1 MGEIHIIMKKLVIC
15 FLSLLMAWPLAA
27 QTPLTFTASEDL
39 SYDDNIYLTKDD
51 TKSSVISTTRVGTN
65 YEANIP
71 GSGLT
76 LSANALLGY
85 NAYTEKPSTNNYW
98 DAFAGVQL
106 QNDWMKLGDRFVY
119 TSDPANSEL
128 TDRAKRLQ
136 NVGYLSLKTSTEKT
150 FGLGFTAED
159 IFDRYMQARWSY
171 LNCTRVNLGVQ
182 AFYNVSPKTNFFA
195 EYVYSD
201 ISYRSN
207 KINESTGSSVGLGVN
222 GQLAAKV
229 TGTAKI
235 TYDMRDYDHD
245 LAGAKNYNDLLG
257 YFAELEWTPTE
268 QNTVRL
274 SGQRRMEETTYGP
287 NRYFADTVISLYGSQ
302 KIYSKWT
309 ASLTLSWE
317 DMDYAREVAGTKRND
332 DLWIVRPAV
341 DYQFKDWLSAGVWY
355 QFRTRRSNEDWAKYD
370 RNQFGVYARAM
381 F

>member
-1 MGEIHIIMKKLVIC
+1 MKKLAIC
-15 FLSLLMAWPLAA
+15 FLSLFMAWPLAAA
-27 QTPLTFTASEDL
+27 QTPLTFTASEDI

-51 TKSSVISTTRVGTN
+51 TKDSVISTTRVGAN
-65 YEANIP
+65 YTANLP

-76 LSANALLGY
+76 LSANALAGY

-119 TSDPANSEL
+119 TSDPANSAL

-136 NVGYLSLKTSTEKT
+136 NVGYLSLKTSAEKT
-150 FGLGFTAED
+150 LGLGFTAED
-159 IFDRYMQARWSY
+159 IFDRYMQSKWSY
-171 LNCTRVNLGVQ
+171 LNRNRVNLGVQ

-229 TGTAKI
+229 TGTAKV
-235 TYDMRDYDHD
+235 TYDMRDYDHS
-245 LAGAKNYNDLLG
+245 LAGAKNYNDLVG

-274 SGQRRMEETTYGP
+274 SGQRRMEETTYGT
-287 NRYFADTVISLYGSQ
+287 NRYFADTMISLYGSQ
-302 KIYSKWT
+302 KIYNKWT

-317 DMDYAREVAGTKRND
+317 DMDYTREVAGTKRND

-341 DYQFKDWLSAGVWY
+341 DYQFKEWFSAGVWY
-355 QFRTRRSNEDWAKYD
+355 QFRTRNSNVGWAEYD
-370 RNQFGVYARAM
+370 RNQFGVYAKAM